1 MRILIAEDDFYSRK
15 ILEKFL
21 LAYGDCDVAAN
32 GEEAVQSFRMAW
44 EEKQPYDLVLLDI
57 MMPSVDGQQALKQ
70 IREFER
76 SKGIV
81 GFGEAKVVMVTAL
94 DDPKSVVRAFYDGGA
109 SSYVVKPIDKEK
121 LGEELDKLGF
131 SPKAS

>member
-15 ILEKFL
+15 VLEKFL
-21 LAYGDCDVAAN
+21 HAYGDCDVAAN
-32 GEEAVQSFRMAW
+32 GEEAVESFRMAW

-57 MMPSVDGQQALKQ
+57 MMPGTDGQQALKQ
-70 IREFER
+70 IRGFER
-76 SKGIV
+76 SKGII

-109 SSYVVKPIDKEK
+109 SSYVVKPIQNDK
-121 LGEELDKLGF
+121 LREELDKLGF
-131 SPKAS
+131 SPRSS